1 MKSRRKQKCTKVVL
15 FVIAFFFATSFLM
28 PIVLTVANSFM
39 QESEISANYGA
50 VFDSYTDDSNNYYNG
65 NQQQTKSSYTSE
77 AANLK
82 FIPDMV
88 TFKQYYTVLLQSPDY
103 LLKFWNSII
112 LVVPIVVFQI
122 FIALGAAY
130 SFSRFRGRKKEI
142 ICQLLFVLFL
152 ENNLVVIRKP
162 QFALGYILYVLV
174 ALHILLQTL
183 YLV

>member
-50 VFDSYTDDSNNYYNG
+50 VFDSYTDDSNNYSYG

-88 TFKQYYTVLLQSPDY
+88 TFKPSSNP
-103 LLKFWNSII
+103 SINLPEPI
-112 LVVPIVVFQI
+112 FRCAPCAVPPSN
-122 FIALGAAY
+122 ATP
-130 SFSRFRGRKKEI
+130 SF
-142 ICQLLFVLFL
+142 VP
-152 ENNLVVIRKP
+152 V
-162 QFALGYILYVLV
+162 
-174 ALHILLQTL
+174 
-183 YLV
+183 

>member
-50 VFDSYTDDSNNYYNG
+50 VFDSYTDDSNNYYYG

-82 FIPDMV
+82 FIPDL
-88 TFKQYYTVLLQSPDY
+88 TKPRNAKTT
-103 LLKFWNSII
+103 II
-112 LVVPIVVFQI
+112 
-122 FIALGAAY
+122 
-130 SFSRFRGRKKEI
+130 S
-142 ICQLLFVLFL
+142 
-152 ENNLVVIRKP
+152 
-162 QFALGYILYVLV
+162 
-174 ALHILLQTL
+174 
-183 YLV
+183 

>member
-50 VFDSYTDDSNNYYNG
+50 VFDSYTDDSNNNYYG

-88 TFKQYYTVLLQSPDY
+88 TFKQYYTVLLQPG
-103 LLKFWNSII
+103 LFAEI
-112 LVVPIVVFQI
+112 LEFGHFGCTDRCV
-122 FIALGAAY
+122 
-130 SFSRFRGRKKEI
+130 SD
-142 ICQLLFVLFL
+142 
-152 ENNLVVIRKP
+152 
-162 QFALGYILYVLV
+162 LYRIGSGV
-174 ALHILLQTL
+174 
-183 YLV
+183 

>member
-50 VFDSYTDDSNNYYNG
+50 VFDSYTDDSNNNYYG

-88 TFKQYYTVLLQSPDY
+88 TFKQYYTCLLYTSD
-103 LLKFWNSII
+103 
-112 LVVPIVVFQI
+112 
-122 FIALGAAY
+122 AAD
-130 SFSRFRGRKKEI
+130 E
-142 ICQLLFVLFL
+142 
-152 ENNLVVIRKP
+152 
-162 QFALGYILYVLV
+162 
-174 ALHILLQTL
+174 
-183 YLV
+183 